1 MVSFCGQCGSPV
13 EERVAFGRIRAVCPQ
28 CDLVHFEDPKVAVGV
43 VVESGGQ
50 IVLERRAHDPNA
62 GLWSFPSGFVEV
74 GEVLEDA
81 AVREVEEE
89 TGLRVRI
96 DRLLGVYSTAGE
108 RVVFI
113 AYAGS
118 VEGGE
123 LAVGEECLEVAYFEP
138 ESLPDLAFPHDAA
151 IISAWTS
158 ARLPDPGPGNANQTS
173 T

>member
-1 MVSFCGQCGSPV
+1 MVSFCGQCGSRV
-13 EERVAFGRIRAVCPQ
+13 EERVAFGRNRAVCPQ
-28 CDLVHFEDPKVAVGV
+28 CSLVHFEDPKVAVGV
-43 VVESGGQ
+43 VAERNGQ

-62 GLWSFPSGFVEV
+62 GGWSFPSGFVEA

-81 AVREVEEE
+81 AIREVEEE

-108 RVVFI
+108 RVVFV

-123 LAVGEECLEVAYFEP
+123 LAAGEECLEVGYFDP
-138 ESLPDLAFPHDAA
+138 ESLPELAFPHDSA
-151 IISAWTS
+151 IISVWTGTS
-158 ARLPDPGPGNANQTS
+158 LPNSGPVNPQRPSG
-173 T
+173 